1 MTEELE
7 GPKLEAGD
15 QLGAVEIIQIRDVG
29 SLN

>member
-1 MTEELE
+1 MIEELE

-15 QLGAVEIIQIRDVG
+15 QLGAVKIIQIRDDG